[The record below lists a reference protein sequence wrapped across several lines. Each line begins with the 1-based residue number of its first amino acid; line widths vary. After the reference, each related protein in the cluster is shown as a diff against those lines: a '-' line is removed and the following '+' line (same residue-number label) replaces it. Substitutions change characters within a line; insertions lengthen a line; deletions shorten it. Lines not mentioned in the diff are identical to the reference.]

1 MNKSELIDAIS
12 KGAHEMAFEDN
23 AGSFVYA
30 YELTNKIIEL
40 SVGVKDNE
48 YFCEKVNVYDNDL
61 NDLSCKFENVRGLI
75 EKECVPCRKRIIE
88 EIKDEHKTETE
99 RIFGSES
106 AYINYRYN

>member
-1 MNKSELIDAIS
+1 
-12 KGAHEMAFEDN
+12 MAFEDN
-23 AGSFVYA
+23 AGRFVYA

-48 YFCEKVNVYDNDL
+48 YFCESVHVYDNDL
-61 NDLSCKFENVRGLI
+61 NDLSCKFENVRWLI
-75 EKECVPCRKRIIE
+75 EKECIPFRKRIIE

>member
-12 KGAHEMAFEDN
+12 EGAHEMAFEDN
-23 AGSFVYA
+23 AESFVYA

-40 SVGVKDNE
+40 LVCVKNNE
-48 YFCEKVNVYDNDL
+48 YFCENVYVYDKRF
-61 NDLSCKFENVRGLI
+61 NDLSCKFENIRSLI

-88 EIKDEHKTETE
+88 EIKDENMTETE

>member
-23 AGSFVYA
+23 AGRFVYA
-30 YELTNKIIEL
+30 YELTNRIIEL

-48 YFCEKVNVYDNDL
+48 YFCENVNVYDNDL
-61 NDLSCKFENVRGLI
+61 NDLSCKFENVIGLI

>member
-12 KGAHEMAFEDN
+12 EGAHEMAFENN
-23 AGSFVYA
+23 AESFVYA
-30 YELTNKIIEL
+30 YELTNRIIEL
-40 SVGVKDNE
+40 LVCVKNNE
-48 YFCEKVNVYDNDL
+48 YFCESVHVYDNDL
-61 NDLSCKFENVRGLI
+61 NDLSFKFENVRGLI
-75 EKECVPCRKRIIE
+75 EKECIPCRKRIIE

>member
-1 MNKSELIDAIS
+1 MTKSELIDAIS

-23 AGSFVYA
+23 AGRFVYA
-30 YELTNKIIEL
+30 YELTNRIIEL

-48 YFCEKVNVYDNDL
+48 YFCESVHVYDNDL

-75 EKECVPCRKRIIE
+75 EKKCIHCRKRIIE

>member
-23 AGSFVYA
+23 AERFVYA
-30 YELTNKIIEL
+30 YELTNRIIEL
-40 SVGVKDNE
+40 SVGVKNNE
-48 YFCEKVNVYDNDL
+48 YFCENVHVYDNDL
-61 NDLSCKFENVRGLI
+61 NDLSCKFENIRRLI
-75 EKECVPCRKRIIE
+75 GKECVPYRNRVIE

-106 AYINYRYN
+106 AYIDYRYN